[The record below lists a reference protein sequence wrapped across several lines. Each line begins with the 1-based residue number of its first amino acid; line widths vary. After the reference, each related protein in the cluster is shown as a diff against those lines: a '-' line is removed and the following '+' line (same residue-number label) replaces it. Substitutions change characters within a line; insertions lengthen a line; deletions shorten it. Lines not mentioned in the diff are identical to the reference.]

1 MLVVETVIEA
11 PGTGESDC
19 DVAPQAGAS
28 ANPGLHADY
37 DEEFG
42 TSVDPVPVPHDLV
55 PIDPVPVPHEE
66 QDTSSGNIASNFA
79 NDDET
84 VEPHEEQATSSR
96 KMASN
101 FANDDE
107 TVEWEEEINLQDNS
121 EYILKPKMNPE
132 FKPKI
137 VMQSESVSFEEI
149 RKTNPDVSPRWLA
162 STLAKKQLQPRS
174 DEMQRI
180 LRTVDHMWFDD
191 SKKDRTHVA
200 QYLAKVYTDSVN
212 PFVLVGFLID
222 NVRDSHT
229 AKTTTLAF
237 FLLKEFDKWYK
248 FNKRKVYPEKY
259 LSVDLQMHVFD
270 ICTRNHLTMLEMAV
284 RCFHLQ
290 YPGNDQFLP
299 TVKNFLSK
307 KKYKEVCS
315 FRDLD
320 EQNF

>member
-1 MLVVETVIEA
+1 MLVVETVIDA
-11 PGTGESDC
+11 PGTRETGC
-19 DVAPQAGAS
+19 DVAIQAGAS
-28 ANPGLHADY
+28 GNPGLHADY

-42 TSVDPVPVPHDLV
+42 TSVDPVPLDLA
-55 PIDPVPVPHEE
+55 PLPHED
-66 QDTSSGNIASNFA
+66 QGTSSGNIASNFA
-79 NDDET
+79 DDDP
-84 VEPHEEQATSSR
+84 VPINLVPVPHEEQGTSSGNI
-96 KMASN
+96 ASN

-107 TVEWEEEINLQDNS
+107 TVEWEEEINLQDHA
-121 EYILKPKMNPE
+121 EYILKPKVNQE

-137 VMQSESVSFEEI
+137 VTQSESVSFEEI

-180 LRTVDHMWFDD
+180 LRAVDHMWFDD

-200 QYLAKVYTDSVN
+200 QFLAKVYTDSVN

-270 ICTRNHLTMLEMAV
+270 ICTRNHLTMLDMAV

-290 YPGNDQFLP
+290 YPGNDQFLL

-315 FRDLD
+315 FGDLD
-320 EQNF
+320 EQIF